1 MRQEISDLQNGLVD
15 ADNLQVII
23 SQFITEYFLNTETN
37 AAQADFLA
45 RAQLYRGDWHAADSF
60 ADELRQVTPLDVRNA
75 ARKYM
80 HGVRFAYVG
89 DTSDVTKALLD
100 AF

>member
-1 MRQEISDLQNGLVD
+1 V
-15 ADNLQVII
+15 
-23 SQFITEYFLNTETN
+23 TTETH
-37 AAQADFLA
+37 AALADFLA

-60 ADELRQVTPLDVRNA
+60 AEELRQVTPLDVRNA
-75 ARKYM
+75 ARTYM

-89 DTSDVTKALLD
+89 DTSSVSKALLD